1 MLWRRDLTWA
11 VDGVPVKPEVP
22 IDDGRCFACGP
33 ENETGLRLRFDR
45 NGDDGVVA
53 VTELRPE
60 FQGWQGIAHGGIAL
74 ALLDEAMAHAA
85 GAAGHRG
92 VTATMN
98 ARFRKPVPLG
108 VPLRI
113 EGRVKWMRS
122 NVLELQAKVIDA
134 SGAVLVEGEGRFV
147 SQGRIED
154 IADRRN
160 PNAAPSG
167 DA

>member
-1 MLWRRDLTWA
+1 L
-11 VDGVPVKPEVP
+11 PP

-33 ENETGLRLRFDR
+33 ENEIGLRLHFEKS
-45 NGDDGVVA
+45 DGEGVYA
-53 VTELRPE
+53 RTTLRPE
-60 FQGWQGIAHGGIAL
+60 FQGWKGIAHGGVAL

-108 VPLRI
+108 VELAI
-113 EGRVKWMRS
+113 EGRVKWMRR
-122 NVLELQAKVIDA
+122 NVLELEARVTDPD
-134 SGAVLVEGEGRFV
+134 GTVLLEAEGRFV

-154 IADRRN
+154 VSDRRN
-160 PNAAPSG
+160 PNA
-167 DA
+167 

>member
-1 MLWRRDLTWA
+1 MT
-11 VDGVPVKPEVP
+11 VP

-33 ENETGLRLRFDR
+33 ENESGLRLKFERA
-45 NGDDGVVA
+45 GDDGVRA
-53 VTELRPE
+53 RTQLRPE
-60 FQGWQGIAHGGIAL
+60 FQGWQGIAHGGVAL

-92 VTATMN
+92 VTASMN

-108 VPLRI
+108 VPI
-113 EGRVKWMRS
+113 EIAGRVKWMRR
-122 NVLELQAKVIDA
+122 NVLELQASVTDE
-134 SGAVLVEGEGRFV
+134 SGAVLVEAEGRFV

-160 PNAAPSG
+160 PNAQIQN
-167 DA
+167 

>member
-1 MLWRRDLTWA
+1 MSSI
-11 VDGVPVKPEVP
+11 P

-33 ENETGLRLRFDR
+33 ENEIGLRLRFERDGE
-45 NGDDGVVA
+45 NGVVA
-53 VTELRPE
+53 RTQLRPE
-60 FQGWQGIAHGGIAL
+60 FQGWQGIAHGGVAL

-92 VTATMN
+92 VTASLN
-98 ARFRKPVPLG
+98 ARFRKAVPLG

-113 EGRVKWMRS
+113 EGRVKWMRR
-122 NVLELQAKVIDA
+122 NVLELHASVLDE
-134 SGAVLVEGEGRFV
+134 SGAILVEGEGRFV

-160 PNAAPSG
+160 PNG
-167 DA
+167 QV

>member
-1 MLWRRDLTWA
+1 MT
-11 VDGVPVKPEVP
+11 VP

-33 ENETGLRLRFDR
+33 ENQIGLRLRFER
-45 NGDDGVVA
+45 SGEDGVRA
-53 VTELRPE
+53 RTTLRPE
-60 FQGWQGIAHGGIAL
+60 FQGWQGIAHGGVAL

-92 VTATMN
+92 VTASMS

-108 VPLRI
+108 VPIEI
-113 EGRVKWMRS
+113 EGRVKWTRR
-122 NVLELQAKVIDA
+122 NVLELQASVTDE
-134 SGAVLVEGEGRFV
+134 SGAVLVEAEGRFV

-160 PNAAPSG
+160 PNG
-167 DA
+167 QV

>member
-1 MLWRRDLTWA
+1 LTL
-11 VDGVPVKPEVP
+11 P

-33 ENETGLRLRFDR
+33 ENQAGLRLRFER
-45 NGDDGVVA
+45 GDGGGVCA
-53 VTELRPE
+53 RTQLRPE
-60 FQGWQGIAHGGIAL
+60 FQGWQGIAHGGVAL

-92 VTATMN
+92 VTASMN

-113 EGRVKWMRS
+113 EGHVKWTRR
-122 NVLELQAKVIDA
+122 NVLELQASVTDET
-134 SGAVLVEGEGRFV
+134 GAVLVEGEGRFV

-160 PNAAPSG
+160 PNAPERLSNA
-167 DA
+167 